1 MFTIAINEHQDQMR
15 RVKSKRRPL
24 ENINRTVWS
33 TIVRSSG
40 VIYTTPKV
48 AKPCSPI
55 GAIVILTF
63 RDHIETDPTFLFL
76 LTPCGSADRGGES
89 HTNNVKLSTIFELG
103 NSQNICEI
111 PGFRREVRV

>member
-24 ENINRTVWS
+24 ENINRTAWS
-33 TIVRSSG
+33 TTVRYSE

-48 AKPCSPI
+48 AKPCSPT
-55 GAIVILTF
+55 GAIVIFIF
-63 RDHIETDPTFLFL
+63 RDHTETDPTFFFL
-76 LTPCGSADRGGES
+76 LTPCGSADQGES

-103 NSQNICEI
+103 NTQNICEI
-111 PGFRREVRV
+111 PGFRREV